1 MVTATDADGRTGSRS
16 YSVAIAEAPVV
27 IVISP
32 EELPDGEVSER
43 YRATLTAEGGT
54 EPHTFAVTGG
64 TLPPGLSL
72 SSAGAISGR
81 PSEAGEFSFTVT
93 ATDADGNTGSRDY
106 AVSIAEAVIIV
117 VSPGSLPEGEVGEAY
132 SEKFHR
138 LGRRRALHLRGR
150 RRARRAAVAAAVAG
164 LPPGL
169 TLSSDGLLS
178 GTPAEAG
185 EFSFT
190 VTATDANG
198 EVGRKSY
205 TLAVAAAPRPDPSLD
220 PEVIGLINAQTE
232 TVRRFATTQLSNFS
246 RRLEDLRR
254 EGRAGSHHGI
264 RLDTGDSITACPT
277 PEPTEHRPFWEDPCP
292 EEERGQGDGVGASG
306 FAPSDWAV
314 WSEGVIEFG
323 DAEVENSDFDFT
335 TSGVTVGLDYR
346 FSQNFT
352 GGFGLGYGH
361 DESDIGENG
370 TQSDG
375 DALSAALYG
384 SFRPV
389 PAIFLEAVLGY
400 AALSFDNTRFVTET
414 GGFAQGERDGDQVF
428 GSLGGGYQFLKGPL
442 ALSPYARFDLA
453 WARLDAYTENGG
465 DEFALHY
472 DEADVGLV
480 NSVLGLKAE
489 YDLAMGWGLLV
500 PNMRAEWR
508 QDLSGSEDAEIAYAD
523 ALSETFAVESDAA
536 SESSVLFGLGLDAL
550 LDQGFSLG
558 LAYEASLARRA
569 TPTRACACRASKR
582 F

>member
-1 MVTATDADGRTGSRS
+1 M
-16 YSVAIAEAPVV
+16 
-27 IVISP
+27 
-32 EELPDGEVSER
+32 
-43 YRATLTAEGGT
+43 
-54 EPHTFAVTGG
+54 
-64 TLPPGLSL
+64 
-72 SSAGAISGR
+72 
-81 PSEAGEFSFTVT
+81 
-93 ATDADGNTGSRDY
+93 
-106 AVSIAEAVIIV
+106 SIAEAVIIV

-132 SEKFHR
+132 SETFSAS
-138 LGRRRALHLRGR
+138 GGAAPFTFAVTDG
-150 RRARRAAVAAAVAG
+150 ARRAAVAAAVAG

-254 EGRAGSHHGI
+254 EGRAGSRQNI
-264 RLDTGDSITACPT
+264 RLDTGDSITTCPT
-277 PEPTEHRPFWEDPCP
+277 PEPTEHRPFWEDSCP
-292 EEERGQGDGVGASG
+292 DEERGQGDGVGASG

-346 FSQNFT
+346 FTQNFT

-428 GSLGGGYQFLKGPL
+428 GSLGGGYQFLQRPAGALPL
-442 ALSPYARFDLA
+442 CPLRP
-453 WARLDAYTENGG
+453 RLGA
-465 DEFALHY
+465 
-472 DEADVGLV
+472 
-480 NSVLGLKAE
+480 
-489 YDLAMGWGLLV
+489 
-500 PNMRAEWR
+500 
-508 QDLSGSEDAEIAYAD
+508 
-523 ALSETFAVESDAA
+523 
-536 SESSVLFGLGLDAL
+536 
-550 LDQGFSLG
+550 
-558 LAYEASLARRA
+558 ARRLHGGRRRRI
-569 TPTRACACRASKR
+569 RAAL
-582 F
+582 

>member
-1 MVTATDADGRTGSRS
+1 M
-16 YSVAIAEAPVV
+16 
-27 IVISP
+27 
-32 EELPDGEVSER
+32 
-43 YRATLTAEGGT
+43 
-54 EPHTFAVTGG
+54 
-64 TLPPGLSL
+64 
-72 SSAGAISGR
+72 
-81 PSEAGEFSFTVT
+81 
-93 ATDADGNTGSRDY
+93 
-106 AVSIAEAVIIV
+106 
-117 VSPGSLPEGEVGEAY
+117 
-132 SEKFHR
+132 
-138 LGRRRALHLRGR
+138 
-150 RRARRAAVAAAVAG
+150 AG

-178 GTPAEAG
+178 GTPGEAG

-254 EGRAGSHHGI
+254 EGRAGSRQNI
-264 RLDTGDSITACPT
+264 RLDTGDSITTCPT
-277 PEPTEHRPFWEDPCP
+277 PEPTEHRPFWEDSCP
-292 EEERGQGDGVGASG
+292 DEERGQGDGVGASG

-346 FSQNFT
+346 FTQNFT

-453 WARLDAYTENGG
+453 WARLDAYTEEGG

-472 DEADVGLV
+472 DEADVGLIT
-480 NSVLGLKAE
+480 SVLGLKAE

-500 PNMRAEWR
+500 PNLRAEWR

-558 LAYEASLARRA
+558 LAYEASLSQDSDPDQSVRVRA
-569 TPTRACACRASKR
+569 AKR